1 MESLLALVHS
11 TSSLSGDALNPLI
24 MRALCLPNLYFFGEL
39 LEVPRVAAHVQA
51 RRCRETCLLGLFCSG
66 TLADYRAQP
75 AMYGELEAPLMEKLK
90 LLTLASLTASEKRVP
105 YARLR
110 EALELA
116 SDAEVESLVI
126 QAVYAGLVEVRAASP
141 HLLHTRTHAHTHTPS
156 PLSPLTLHTLSP
168 HPPSARAIAG
178 PAGPA
183 GEVRARQGLCRAGR
197 AAQ

>member
-141 HLLHTRTHAHTHTPS
+141 HLLHTRTHAHT
-156 PLSPLTLHTLSP
+156 LSSVAS
-168 HPPSARAIAG
+168 HPPQPSLPTPPLCTRD
-178 PAGPA
+178 
-183 GEVRARQGLCRAGR
+183 CRASWTSGR
-197 AAQ
+197 GACT